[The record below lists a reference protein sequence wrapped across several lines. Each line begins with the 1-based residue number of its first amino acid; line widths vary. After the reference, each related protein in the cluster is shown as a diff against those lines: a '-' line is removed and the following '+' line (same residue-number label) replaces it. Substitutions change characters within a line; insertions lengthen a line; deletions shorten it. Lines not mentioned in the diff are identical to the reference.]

1 MKTPNVEK
9 GKGATLVRFPY
20 PKNTVKL
27 KSYECNAVLGCL
39 FTRETRNCRI
49 QWKRRLTRV
58 KTLQKRALSGLGQRD
73 PRIDPC
79 SIVFSRHRVFDST
92 VKPGSA
98 VLRSGE
104 AHRRTQLPKA
114 IAGVGRVENRHS
126 VFDLRSQRRRKM
138 NNIGDYQMDLSNS
151 RSYSQNSEQH
161 DQVSSR
167 GVDVGEIP
175 LEGVR
180 EDVYGRSVPVYVML
194 PLDTVNA
201 DGVFRYASAQWF
213 LSALREL
220 KNSGI
225 HGVAVDVWVR
235 LFES

>member
-1 MKTPNVEK
+1 
-9 GKGATLVRFPY
+9 
-20 PKNTVKL
+20 
-27 KSYECNAVLGCL
+27 
-39 FTRETRNCRI
+39 
-49 QWKRRLTRV
+49 
-58 KTLQKRALSGLGQRD
+58 
-73 PRIDPC
+73 
-79 SIVFSRHRVFDST
+79 
-92 VKPGSA
+92 
-98 VLRSGE
+98 
-104 AHRRTQLPKA
+104 
-114 IAGVGRVENRHS
+114 
-126 VFDLRSQRRRKM
+126 M
-138 NNIGDYQMDLSNS
+138 NNIGDCQMDVS

-161 DQVSSR
+161 DQASSR
-167 GVDVGEIP
+167 EVDVGEIP

-235 LFES
+235 FSCHIRVMPFV